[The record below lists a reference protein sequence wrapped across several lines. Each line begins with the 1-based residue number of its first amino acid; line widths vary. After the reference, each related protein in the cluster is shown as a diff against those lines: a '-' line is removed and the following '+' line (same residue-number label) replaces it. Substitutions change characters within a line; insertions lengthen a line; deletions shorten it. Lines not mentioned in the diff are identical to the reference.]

1 MGAASVSPGQLRARQ
16 PWGRSLRDEEIAWG
30 DKRHSWAERQAG
42 RLNDRLKHKA
52 EEYLANGEIG
62 VAATTPQAM
71 RGKFLKRGVYPAA

>member
-1 MGAASVSPGQLRARQ
+1 
-16 PWGRSLRDEEIAWG
+16 
-30 DKRHSWAERQAG
+30 
-42 RLNDRLKHKA
+42 LNDRLKHKA